1 MEASPHIRE
10 AQSSE
15 LDALVNELA
24 SVEQRLRGLEA
35 RKRALLSRV
44 RAVSDT
50 VCAEERRTGRSAE
63 LVHRAAAA
71 EVGFALGIADRSA
84 EGLIERSFDLCTKF
98 PAAHASLAAG
108 RISAAHAAAVA
119 EAGLL
124 VTDSAARRA
133 YTRAAVDIAE
143 AETPNRARRAAKVLA
158 ERFAGRTFAER
169 CERAAAERRVWVTP
183 LDDGMAELHAVVDAV
198 LASALHDRLTRV
210 GQAQVVADRE
220 QADRST
226 SGRGAGAGAGGAD
239 AGGASAGG
247 ADAGGADAGDT
258 DAVAARA
265 DDAVVVRTLDQAR
278 ADLFVDV
285 LLNGDPSELWRSR
298 GGVSGER
305 IDARVQVIVPV
316 SALAGDRAGA
326 GAGTSRIAGV
336 SPGAEPPGSGGSD
349 GSGGSGGSDG
359 SAPAM
364 LAGYGVIGSDRA
376 RLLAGLARGWDR
388 VAVDDASGAVLA
400 VDRYRPSEELLRYL
414 RARDQHCRFPGCQV
428 VPFRA
433 DVDHTHDAARGG
445 ATSVVNLA
453 VLCRRHHTMK
463 HHAGMTMTQHP
474 DGDIE
479 WVTALGRRK
488 RERPPS
494 RVMFAPAPAHE
505 RSRQSP

>member
-24 SVEQRLRGLEA
+24 SVEQQLRGLEA

-108 RISAAHAAAVA
+108 RISAAHATAVA

-210 GQAQVVADRE
+210 GHAQVVADRE

-247 ADAGGADAGDT
+247 ADGGSAGAGGA

-285 LLNGDPSELWRSR
+285 LLNGDPSGLWRSR

-326 GAGTSRIAGV
+326 GAGAGPRRFAGV
-336 SPGAEPPGSGGSD
+336 SPGAEPPGSS

-474 DGDIE
+474 NGDIE